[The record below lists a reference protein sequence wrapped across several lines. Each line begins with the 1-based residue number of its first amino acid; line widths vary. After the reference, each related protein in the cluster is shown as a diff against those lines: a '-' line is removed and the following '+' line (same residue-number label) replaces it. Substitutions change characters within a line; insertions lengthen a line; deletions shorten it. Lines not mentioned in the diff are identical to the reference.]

1 MSKDSSKYD
10 KLTPREHVLVRS
22 DTYVGSIECTDEE
35 HWIYDEEN
43 NKMKKKIIK
52 FTPGFLKIFDEIL
65 VNSADASQ
73 NDKSCDTIKVEYNK
87 EEGFISV
94 WNNGDN
100 GIPIEEHEK
109 HKILIPSMIFGE
121 LLTGSNFDDTTERTT
136 GGRNGL
142 GAKLVNIFSTRFIVE
157 IIDGK
162 RKKKFVQEWSENMLV
177 IGKPTVTDIKNVKS
191 SIKVT
196 FYPDIK
202 RFGLKDMNNDHYN
215 LFYRRTIDIAGMNE
229 NKLKVYFNEKKI
241 DLTNFRSYISLY
253 YPDEEVYIDETN
265 DRWKVG
271 ILYRPDEGNQVISF
285 VNSINTYNGG
295 TQVTHVVDN
304 NIIKTLINDYIKKKD
319 KDIKISPQLLKENL
333 VFFINSTLVNPSF
346 SSQTKDTCTSK
357 VEKFGSKYV
366 IHQPFIKKFVK
377 CGIIDQV
384 IELAKFKENSSLKK
398 TDGKKISKIRGI
410 PKLDDANKAGTK
422 DSMKCSLILTEGD
435 SAKAFAMSGMG
446 VIGRDYYGA
455 FPLKGKLL
463 NTREATA
470 AQLMNNEEI
479 NNLKQIIGLRHDVD
493 YSKDDNFNQLRYGK
507 IICLTDADVDGS
519 HIKGLLMNFFHSIWP
534 SLVSRAGFIT
544 SMATPIVKAFKG
556 KEEKSFYNLTD
567 YEDWLTNN
575 NTSSW
580 KIKYYKGLGTST
592 SAEAREYFK
601 GIENKLINYIWSE
614 QLADNLELNNET
626 DISDLNNNELDLN
639 NNEILPYNKNSDE
652 DAILLAFDKNRA
664 DDRKV
669 WLQHYD
675 KQDVL
680 KYEEKEISYSKFIHS
695 DLIHFSND
703 DLSRS
708 IPSLIDGLKPSQ
720 RKILYG
726 AFLRGLDKTE
736 VKVAQLAGFVSDKA
750 AYHHGEASLTGAII
764 GMAQNYMGSNNINIL
779 KPNGQFG
786 CLSPETEILLWN
798 GTLKQAKYVQI
809 NDELIGDDGK
819 KRIVQKITS
828 GVDDMYEIINKKT
841 NEKFICNKE
850 HILTVRFKDNTKIY
864 WKECNKAYYID
875 YFDGTHIK
883 NVCFTTNEKEIKN
896 INQYNKSQLTKEEAY
911 NIALNKQQSIQKLYG
926 FSDIIDIKLL
936 DYLNLSNYNKDKIFL
951 LTNENIINWEK
962 QDILIDPYILGAW
975 LGDGNHEGNGFTSAD
990 HEIVK
995 EFVKWADTINCE
1007 VVHHTNGKEHENYH
1021 YGLRRKKSGYRT
1033 SVGDK
1038 NHSSTTCEGCLS
1050 SKVVHPA
1057 CDWYFE
1063 KTCETTNYG
1072 KTIPDLNPFKQLLK
1086 KLNLFKNKHVPN
1098 NYIFNNATTR
1108 LQLLA
1113 GFIDTD
1119 GTLKNKTTQ
1128 PYYEITQSER
1138 LHGNLLKSVEF
1149 IAKSLGFAV
1158 SRASVNLGT
1167 TTKNHIESIRI
1178 FGKNINM
1185 IPCKLERK
1193 QININKE
1200 RTILSSHNYKFK
1212 INYLG
1217 KNNFNGWQVDQNER
1231 FLLADFTV
1239 THNSRLASGKD
1250 FASPRYIW
1258 TELEKITTL
1267 IYNPIDD
1274 PVLIHQNEDGL
1285 PIEPEYYVPII
1296 PMILVNGTQGIGTGF
1311 STKIPPYNPKDIISN
1326 LKQKLKGKQME
1337 EMDPWWQGFEG
1348 TVAKVDN
1355 YNYEIYGSYQI
1366 KDNKLII
1373 TELPVGESTNDYK
1386 AFLEKLLEGEEPKKA
1401 PVTATVKGKKPPV
1414 KKPVKKE
1421 KEENPFLSYKES
1433 NTDEKVYF
1441 ELTFEDGYLNG
1452 AKDIEKQYHLVKK
1465 YSLNNMNLFDRNG
1478 TIHKYNIVLDIIDE
1492 YFNVRLEYYEKRKAY
1507 QLEFLEFQLQLISF
1521 KVKFIL
1527 MIIEKK
1533 LVVNN
1538 KKKSDIE
1545 DELEQL
1551 KFPRLGKNKN
1561 DNDISYNYLLSMPI
1575 YNLTKEKIDELKSQ
1589 EEDKNIEYNTLNDMT
1604 VHNIWLNEL
1613 IKIEKE
1619 YDSWLKQKDKL
1630 AKKHEIVKTKKNK
1643 TV

>member
-10 KLTPREHVLVRS
+10 KLTQREHVLVRS

-35 HWIYDEEN
+35 HWIYDEEK
-43 NKMKKKIIK
+43 NKMKKKTIK

-73 NDKSCDTIKVEYNK
+73 NDKTCDTIKIEYNK
-87 EEGFISV
+87 EEGYISV

-109 HKILIPSMIFGE
+109 HKMLIPTMIFGE
-121 LLTGSNFDDTTERTT
+121 LLTGSNFDDTAERTT

-142 GAKLVNIFSTRFIVE
+142 GAKLVNIFSTKFIVE

-162 RKKKFVQEWSENMLV
+162 RKKKYIQEWSENMSV
-177 IGKPTVTDIKNVKS
+177 VGKPKVTDMKNAKS

-196 FYPDIK
+196 FYPDVK

-215 LFYRRTIDIAGMNE
+215 LFYRRSIDIAGMNE

-241 DLTNFRSYISLY
+241 ELTNFRSYINLY
-253 YPDEEVYIDETN
+253 YPGEEVYIDETN

-271 ILYRPDEGNQVISF
+271 ILYRPDEGNQIISF

-295 TQVTHVVDN
+295 THVVHVVDN
-304 NIIKTLINDYIKKKD
+304 NILKTIINDYIKKKD
-319 KDIKISPQLLKENL
+319 KDIKVSPQLLKENL

-446 VIGRDYYGA
+446 VIGRDYFGA

-463 NTREATA
+463 NTREATPT
-470 AQLMNNEEI
+470 QLMNNEEI

-493 YSKDDNFNQLRYGK
+493 YSKDENFNQLRYGR

-519 HIKGLLMNFFHSIWP
+519 HIKGLLINFFHSIWP
-534 SLVSRAGFIT
+534 SLVSRPGFIT

-556 KEEKSFYNLTD
+556 KEEKAFYNLTD
-567 YEDWLTNN
+567 YEEWLENN

-592 SAEAREYFK
+592 SSEAKEYFV
-601 GIENKLINYIWSE
+601 GIEDKLINYMWLEESDEESE
-614 QLADNLELNNET
+614 NKK
-626 DISDLNNNELDLN
+626 
-639 NNEILPYNKNSDE
+639 LPYNKKSDE

-750 AYHHGEASLTGAII
+750 AYHHGEASLMGAII

-786 CLSPETEILLWN
+786 
-798 GTLKQAKYVQI
+798 
-809 NDELIGDDGK
+809 
-819 KRIVQKITS
+819 
-828 GVDDMYEIINKKT
+828 
-841 NEKFICNKE
+841 
-850 HILTVRFKDNTKIY
+850 
-864 WKECNKAYYID
+864 
-875 YFDGTHIK
+875 
-883 NVCFTTNEKEIKN
+883 
-896 INQYNKSQLTKEEAY
+896 
-911 NIALNKQQSIQKLYG
+911 
-926 FSDIIDIKLL
+926 
-936 DYLNLSNYNKDKIFL
+936 
-951 LTNENIINWEK
+951 
-962 QDILIDPYILGAW
+962 
-975 LGDGNHEGNGFTSAD
+975 
-990 HEIVK
+990 
-995 EFVKWADTINCE
+995 
-1007 VVHHTNGKEHENYH
+1007 
-1021 YGLRRKKSGYRT
+1021 
-1033 SVGDK
+1033 
-1038 NHSSTTCEGCLS
+1038 
-1050 SKVVHPA
+1050 
-1057 CDWYFE
+1057 
-1063 KTCETTNYG
+1063 
-1072 KTIPDLNPFKQLLK
+1072 
-1086 KLNLFKNKHVPN
+1086 
-1098 NYIFNNATTR
+1098 
-1108 LQLLA
+1108 
-1113 GFIDTD
+1113 
-1119 GTLKNKTTQ
+1119 
-1128 PYYEITQSER
+1128 
-1138 LHGNLLKSVEF
+1138 
-1149 IAKSLGFAV
+1149 
-1158 SRASVNLGT
+1158 
-1167 TTKNHIESIRI
+1167 
-1178 FGKNINM
+1178 
-1185 IPCKLERK
+1185 
-1193 QININKE
+1193 
-1200 RTILSSHNYKFK
+1200 
-1212 INYLG
+1212 
-1217 KNNFNGWQVDQNER
+1217 
-1231 FLLADFTV
+1231 
-1239 THNSRLASGKD
+1239 SRLASGKD
-1250 FASPRYIW
+1250 AASPRYIW
-1258 TELEKITTL
+1258 TELEKLATM
-1267 IYNPIDD
+1267 IYNSIDD
-1274 PVLIHQNEDGL
+1274 PVLIHQDEDGL

-1311 STKIPPYNPKDIISN
+1311 STKIPPYNPKDIITN
-1326 LKQKLKGKQME
+1326 LKLKLKGKEME

-1348 TVAKVDN
+1348 TIAKVDE

-1373 TELPVGESTNDYK
+1373 TELPVGEATSDYK
-1386 AFLEKLLEGEEPKKA
+1386 AFLEKMLEGEEAKKA
-1401 PVTATVKGKKPPV
+1401 PVATAKTTAKGKKAPA

-1421 KEENPFLSYKES
+1421 KEDNPFLGYKEG

-1441 ELTFEDGYLNG
+1441 ELTFEDGYLDG
-1452 AKDIEKQYHLVKK
+1452 AKDIEKQFHLVKK

-1478 TIHKYNIVLDIIDE
+1478 TIHKYNNVLDIINE

-1507 QLEFLEFQLQLISF
+1507 QLELLEFQLKLISY

-1533 LVVNN
+1533 LIVNN

-1545 DELEQL
+1545 EELEKL
-1551 KFPRLGKNKN
+1551 KFPRLGKNRN
-1561 DNDISYNYLLSMPI
+1561 DTDVSYNYLLSMPI
-1575 YNLTKEKIDELKSQ
+1575 YNLTKEKIDELKNQ
-1589 EEDKNIEYNTLNDMT
+1589 EEDKNIEYNTLDSMS
-1604 VHNIWLNEL
+1604 VHDIWLNEL
-1613 IKIEKE
+1613 NKIEKE
-1619 YDSWLKQKDKL
+1619 YESWLKQKENK
-1630 AKKHEIVKTKKNK
+1630 ENVKTKTKK
-1643 TV
+1643 HKSI